1 MIWFYKNNA
10 RAIGKRNHLIMNIL
24 KDCRRKNSYDDEHEE
39 VMGSR
44 LPTFDIMVI
53 LKVIVK
59 FVTPYLNM

>member
-24 KDCRRKNSYDDEHEE
+24 KDCRRKNSYDDEHGE

-44 LPTFDIMVI
+44 LPTFDICNGNLEGDCEVCDS
-53 LKVIVK
+53 L
-59 FVTPYLNM
+59 P